1 MGPGCSFYE
10 FYEWYI
16 FCVYIIISNKINRQ
30 CYYII
35 FIVTVIIIIIIVI
48 IVIDGNH
55 FFLQKTVVA
64 VLNCMV
70 SPDWRHL
77 PKPKDNYSKQLKKDI
92 ELAWSSEPSD
102 PISYQFHYKIVDG
115 DDRGRDPA
123 HDEFN
128 WKTKSCLFLI
138 ANSGNKVT
146 SKSY

>member
-1 MGPGCSFYE
+1 M
-10 FYEWYI
+10 
-16 FCVYIIISNKINRQ
+16 
-30 CYYII
+30 
-35 FIVTVIIIIIIVI
+35 
-48 IVIDGNH
+48 

-102 PISYQFHYKIVDG
+102 PISYQFYYKIIDG
-115 DDRGRDPA
+115 DDCGRDPA
-123 HDEFN
+123 HDDFN
-128 WKTKSCLFLI
+128 RKAKSCLFLI
-138 ANSGNKVT
+138 ANSRNKVT